1 MVMFKSYL
9 RCALG
14 TLFGGLSVVLTALP
28 SLAAERVVLAY
39 GSLEISIPVD
49 SLDAFAR
56 NGQVDDNLD
65 AYLRRVSPE
74 DREAFQEILLS
85 PVALSPV
92 MLSRFLYSSSGEV
105 LLEYLGNL
113 IQTDSRL
120 NGFYALRSAVVL
132 AADDDRGLSL
142 LNVLQQFPTPTVR
155 VDLLQV
161 LRVAGAAAQ
170 LVKQTEQMIALID
183 QQSALE
189 IEAAAVGSTQYD
201 DLEQPGSFP
210 WRSEIW
216 NLHDQSRDRAITA
229 EFYQPQVSPSQSIP
243 VVVISHGLG
252 ADRTSFIDLAQHL
265 ASHGFGV
272 VLINNPG
279 ISSQQLQNLL
289 RGRASEVVDPEEF
302 IHVPKD
308 VSFLLDEL
316 ERRNQANSSQSARFN
331 LEQVGMIGHSFG
343 GYTALALAGAE
354 FDFDQLQRACGFDT
368 DGPDLVNVSLLIQCT
383 ALQLD
388 SAAFQSLHD
397 ERIKAVFAM
406 NAIGSGLFG
415 PRGLRQM
422 QVPTLF
428 VAGSDD
434 PLAPA
439 LLEQIRPFAWLEGS
453 DKYLMVI
460 QGGTHIYGALDAST
474 YEDLALPE
482 GLEGPD
488 PLLARQY
495 FKASGLA
502 FMQTYIANH
511 DEYRPYLSASYI
523 DTISRPPLELSLVRA
538 FSWPTRLAGSKGKTF
553 LTSTAVELAQL
564 NPTLAP

>member
-56 NGQVDDNLD
+56 EGQVDDNLD

-132 AADDDRGLSL
+132 AAEDDRGLSL

-189 IEAAAVGSTQYD
+189 IEAAAVGSTQYN
-201 DLEQPGSFP
+201 DLEQPGFFP

-279 ISSQQLQNLL
+279 ISSQQLQSLL
-289 RGRASEVVDPEEF
+289 RGNASEVVNPEEF
-302 IHVPKD
+302 LHIPQD

-316 ERRNQANSSQSARFN
+316 ERFNQVNSDELERFNQVNSAESVRFN
-331 LEQVGMIGHSFG
+331 LQQVGMIGHSFG

-354 FDFDQLQRACGFDT
+354 FDLEQLQTACAFDT
-368 DGPDLVNVSLLIQCT
+368 NGPDLVNFSLLLQCT
-383 ALQLD
+383 ALRLED
-388 SAAFQSLHD
+388 SAFRSLRD
-397 ERIKAVFAM
+397 ERIQAVFTM

-415 PRGLRQM
+415 PKGFRQM
-422 QVPTLF
+422 QVPALL

-439 LLEQIRPFAWLEGS
+439 LLEQIRPFAWLEGN

-474 YEDLALPE
+474 YDTLALPE
-482 GLEGPD
+482 GLEGPA

-495 FKASGLA
+495 FKASSLA
-502 FMQTYIANH
+502 FMQTYIARH

-523 DTISRPPLELSLVRA
+523 QTISRPPLELSFIRTL
-538 FSWPTRLAGSKGKTF
+538 SLADSIRD
-553 LTSTAVELAQL
+553 Q
-564 NPTLAP
+564 N

>member
-1 MVMFKSYL
+1 MVTYRSCL

-14 TLFGGLSVVLTALP
+14 TLLGSLSVGLMALP
-28 SLAAERVVLAY
+28 SSAAERVVLSY
-39 GSLEISIPVD
+39 GFLEVAIPIDSLE
-49 SLDAFAR
+49 AFAR
-56 NGQVDDNLD
+56 EGQVDDDLD
-65 AYLRRVSPE
+65 SYLRSASV
-74 DREAFQEILLS
+74 EARKELQEILLTPMEVS
-85 PVALSPV
+85 PATLSQ
-92 MLSRFLYSSSGEV
+92 FLYSTSGEV
-105 LLEYLGNL
+105 LLQYLGNL

-132 AADDDRGLSL
+132 AAADAEGLTL

-155 VDLLQV
+155 VDGLQT

-170 LVKQTEQMIALID
+170 LVEQTEQAIALID

-189 IEAAAVGSTQYD
+189 IKIEAAVDFTQYD
-201 DLEQPGSFP
+201 DLKQPGVVP
-210 WRSEIW
+210 WRSELW
-216 NLHDQSRDRAITA
+216 NLYDQSRDRAVTA
-229 EFYQPQVSPSQSIP
+229 ELYQPQAPPSQSVP

-252 ADRTSFIDLAQHL
+252 ADRTSFVDLAQHL

-272 VLINNPG
+272 ILLNNSG
-279 ISSQQLQNLL
+279 ISSQQLQSLL
-289 RGRASEVVDPEEF
+289 QGNASEVVNPEEF
-302 IHVPKD
+302 IHIPRD

-316 ERRNQANSSQSARFN
+316 ERFNQVNSAESVRFN
-331 LEQVGMIGHSFG
+331 LQQVGMIGHSFG

-354 FDFDQLQRACGFDT
+354 FDLEQLQTACAFDT
-368 DGPDLVNVSLLIQCT
+368 NGPDLVNFSLLLQCT
-383 ALQLD
+383 ALRLED
-388 SAAFQSLHD
+388 SAFRSLRD
-397 ERIKAVFAM
+397 ERIKAVFTM

-415 PRGLRQM
+415 PEGLRQM
-422 QVPTLF
+422 QVPTLL

-439 LLEQIRPFAWLEGS
+439 LLEQIRPFAWLEGN

-474 YEDLALPE
+474 YDTLTLPE

-495 FKASGLA
+495 FKASSLA
-502 FMQTYIANH
+502 FMQTYIAHH

-523 DTISRPPLELSLVRA
+523 QTISRPPLELSFIRA
-538 FSWPTRLAGSKGKTF
+538 LSLADSISWLER
-553 LTSTAVELAQL
+553 
-564 NPTLAP
+564 